1 MGAEVLSAE
10 AGQPLPTRRQ
20 RKQGEGLRPAPTDPQ
35 SSARGTPDGRNDPRR
50 VLARAGPR
58 PHSSPGGAPL
68 PASAHRPLCPEQP
81 CQESGGLVRLKSL
94 RTDPGKDR
102 QPWQSALARVAPGLV
117 LGLGIATRPR
127 AALARGPGRGGSA
140 LGSAAAGGN
149 PSLHTMKLD
158 IQCEQL
164 SDARWTELLP
174 LIQQYEVVRLDDC
187 GLTEVRCKDI
197 GSALQANPSLT
208 ELSLRTNELGDGGV
222 LLVLQGLQSP
232 TCKIQ
237 KLSLQNCCL
246 TEAGC
251 SVLPG
256 ALRSLPSL
264 RELHLSDNPLGDA
277 GLRLLCEGLLDP
289 QCRLEKLQLE
299 YCNLTAASCEP
310 LAAVLRAT
318 RDLKE
323 LVVSNNDIG
332 EAGVQV
338 LCRGLAE
345 SACQL
350 ETLKLENCG
359 LTAANCKDLCG
370 IVASQASL
378 KDLDLGSNRLGDAGL
393 AELCPGLLSPSSQLR
408 TLWLWECDLSVSGCR
423 DLCRILQAKETLKEL
438 SLAGNGLGDEGAQ
451 LLCESLLQPGCQLES
466 LWVKS
471 CGFTAACCQHFGSVL
486 TQNKRLLELQLSSNP
501 LGDAG
506 VHVLCQALGQPGTV
520 LRVLWVGDCELTN
533 SSCGGLASLLLA
545 SRSLRELDLSNNGLG
560 DPGVLQL
567 LGSLEQPACGL
578 EQLVL
583 YDIYWTEAVDER
595 LRAVEESKPGLRI
608 IS

>member
-1 MGAEVLSAE
+1 MP
-10 AGQPLPTRRQ
+10 PLPIPPPTSF
-20 RKQGEGLRPAPTDPQ
+20 LIRPQ
-35 SSARGTPDGRNDPRR
+35 
-50 VLARAGPR
+50 VV
-58 PHSSPGGAPL
+58 
-68 PASAHRPLCPEQP
+68 QP
-81 CQESGGLVRLKSL
+81 
-94 RTDPGKDR
+94 
-102 QPWQSALARVAPGLV
+102 
-117 LGLGIATRPR
+117 
-127 AALARGPGRGGSA
+127 GGSA